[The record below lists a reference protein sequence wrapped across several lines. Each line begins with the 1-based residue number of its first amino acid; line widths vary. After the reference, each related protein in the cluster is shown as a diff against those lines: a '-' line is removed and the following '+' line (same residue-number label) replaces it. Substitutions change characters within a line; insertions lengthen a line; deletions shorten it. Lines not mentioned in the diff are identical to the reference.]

1 MSYILKSTSTHCNM
15 EPMHAA
21 GKRKHLIFTMT
32 PCKLPLNRNFL
43 NFIFSKIQISFHMLN
58 KFIGM
63 IDRRNSPPG
72 LEITKKI
79 KAALRIVCLSLLKMK
94 RFKSVVDTTVGKL
107 LWSIVLI
114 CQFRSLSTR
123 LHQKSQCN
131 YVNAL

>member
-1 MSYILKSTSTHCNM
+1 
-15 EPMHAA
+15 
-21 GKRKHLIFTMT
+21 
-32 PCKLPLNRNFL
+32 
-43 NFIFSKIQISFHMLN
+43 MLN

-63 IDRRNSPPG
+63 IDRKNSPAG

-79 KAALRIVCLSLLKMK
+79 KAAMRIVCEVFDLSLLKMK

-123 LHQKSQCN
+123 LHQKSHCN